1 MLRFRATV
9 VAACIAALAL
19 AGCGSSGGG
28 GVDEARVAAL
38 SAERDAARMA
48 LEALRESLETAQE
61 SLAAATNAG
70 QRGEARQAVT
80 EARADLAEVR
90 RDLAAQDDSEAKTAA
105 TDALAAVDTALALTV
120 EALAAPAAASGGV
133 VAPANMH
140 TTLDRAQTALDDAQ
154 AKLKTALAAGPSA
167 AVRGLLSQ
175 AQATLSTAQVSLVP
189 LLRRELA
196 DAETEAAAQRARAE
210 AERDRAAAEKERA
223 DREKAR
229 ADAEKARADSERES
243 AEAERDSERERA
255 AAEKARA
262 DRERERAEAEKAR
275 ADRERERAEAEK
287 ARADAAAQYNP
298 RVSLADALAP
308 RAPGFVPRGEA
319 QITRTPRTDT
329 GEAGW
334 AKLDIRTAPVPW
346 AEGSKVGADGGLVA
360 TRELPL
366 RSVTLYGTGNHP
378 LVILGDDGTP
388 AAYSETD
395 STPTGSLRLSTD
407 GGILQPTMKF
417 GGEGVVRY
425 DLQRR
430 FESSMDEDSWS
441 QDGWKTSGGPDGKA
455 GFSDLTTATTMLQT
469 HVDQLAGV
477 STLPDPAPTLTQAQ
491 VDELHGYAADN
502 PNNCAG
508 ETRSLCGDWIFDD
521 VTVAFGAASQSPHG
535 DPSWHWKA
543 KVPLTPEQR
552 QRNDEGEL
560 DDEGLPLPTRMR
572 RGHAD
577 YDGRPVELGTW
588 ELWLSNHAGIV
599 RGADTEDTSD
609 DRHAYLDY
617 AAYGLFMFF
626 DNVTAIPSWT
636 RPQAF
641 AFGYDAFEDAENLRT
656 TDVATSIAATFR
668 GRTMARALN
677 DTGPHRARSN
687 VNLFELGGAT
697 PLQGDIELNACIGA
711 SACTG
716 DRVPNGANTI
726 SGMISNLEILR
737 DDGVWV
743 SYLPAAGGIP
753 MAPGTIDAAGSF
765 AGALQTP
772 QLANSAPNG
781 DHFDADAT
789 AKYAGN
795 LYGPRDG
802 MEAAGWWHLRRD
814 WVNRATHGPIIGSF
828 GARCVEGCE

>member
-1 MLRFRATV
+1 MMRFGFNAAV
-9 VAACIAALAL
+9 VAACGAVLSL
-19 AGCGSSGGG
+19 AGCGGGG
-28 GVDEARVAAL
+28 NGDAAAPAPDIDRALIAALTAERNEARQ
-38 SAERDAARMA
+38 A
-48 LEALRESLETAQE
+48 LEELRESLKTAQE
-61 SLAAATNAG
+61 LGLETNAG
-70 QRGEARQAVT
+70 RQRIELRGLVNNARI
-80 EARADLAEVR
+80 ELAQVR
-90 RDLAAQDDSEAKTAA
+90 RNLAAQDDSAAKPPVVEAL
-105 TDALAAVDTALALTV
+105 DAVDTALTLTA

-133 VAPANMH
+133 VALANMH

-154 AKLKTALAAGPSA
+154 AKLNTALAAGPSA

-196 DAETEAAAQRARAE
+196 DAETEAAAQLARAE
-210 AERDRAAAEKERA
+210 AEKKRA
-223 DREKAR
+223 D
-229 ADAEKARADSERES
+229 
-243 AEAERDSERERA
+243 
-255 AAEKARA
+255 
-262 DRERERAEAEKAR
+262 AEKAR

-287 ARADAAAQYNP
+287 ARADAAAAARYNP
-298 RVSLADALAP
+298 RVSLADALVP

-334 AKLDIRTAPVPW
+334 AKLDIRTAPVRW
-346 AEGSKVGADGGLVA
+346 AEGSKVGADGGLVT

-366 RSVTLYGTGNHP
+366 RSVTLYGTEYYP
-378 LVILGDDGTP
+378 YVIMGDDGTP
-388 AAYSETD
+388 TVYSETD

-430 FESSMDEDSWS
+430 FYDQTN
-441 QDGWKTSGGPDGKA
+441 QDAWKTGGGPDGKA
-455 GFSDLTTATTMLQT
+455 GFSGLDTTTTMLQT
-469 HVDQLAGV
+469 HVDQLEGV

-543 KVPLTPEQR
+543 KVPLIPAR
-552 QRNDEGEL
+552 RDAEGEIIPEHYHSN
-560 DDEGLPLPTRMR
+560 DDDKIELLPTRMR

-599 RGADTEDTSD
+599 SDADTEDDTSD
-609 DRHAYLDY
+609 DTHAYLEY

-626 DNVTAIPSWT
+626 DNVRAIPSWT

-656 TDVATSIAATFR
+656 TDVTTSIAATFR
-668 GRTMARALN
+668 GRTMARALD
-677 DTGPHRARSN
+677 DTGPHRARSVATN
-687 VNLFELGGAT
+687 PYLPIDVIELGGVT

-711 SACTG
+711 SNCTG
-716 DRVPNGANTI
+716 SIRVPNGNNTI

-753 MAPGTIDAAGSF
+753 MAEGTIDAAGSF
-765 AGALQTP
+765 AGALSHP
-772 QLANSAPNG
+772 LLANGAPNR

-828 GARCVEGCE
+828 GARCVEGCDE

>member
-1 MLRFRATV
+1 MMRFNTAV
-9 VAACIAALAL
+9 VAACCAALAL
-19 AGCGSSGGG
+19 AGCGGSGNG
-28 GVDEARVAAL
+28 DAAAPTPDIDREL
-38 SAERDAARMA
+38 IDNLTKERNEARMA
-48 LEALRESLETAQE
+48 LKELRESLETAQE
-61 SLAAATNAG
+61 ALGSVIAG
-70 QRGEARQAVT
+70 QRDATRRAVDDARK
-80 EARADLAEVR
+80 RLREVR
-90 RDLAAQDDSEAKTAA
+90 EDLEALPDSEAKTAA
-105 TDALAAVDTALALTV
+105 SGALAAVDTALTLTAQ
-120 EALAAPAAASGGV
+120 ALAASPAASGGIV
-133 VAPANMH
+133 SPANLH
-140 TTLDRAQTALDDAQ
+140 TTLDRAQTALDNAQ
-154 AKLKTALAAGPSA
+154 TRLTTALAADPSA
-167 AVRGLLSQ
+167 EMRALLSQ
-175 AQATLSTAQVSLVP
+175 AQATLATAQLSLVP

-196 DAETEAAAQRARAE
+196 EAESEAAAQRARAE
-210 AERDRAAAEKERA
+210 DEKDRANAEAEEARAAA
-223 DREKAR
+223 AR
-229 ADAEKARADSERES
+229 
-243 AEAERDSERERA
+243 
-255 AAEKARA
+255 
-262 DRERERAEAEKAR
+262 
-275 ADRERERAEAEK
+275 
-287 ARADAAAQYNP
+287 YNP
-298 RVSLADALAP
+298 RVSLTDALVP
-308 RAPGFVPRGEA
+308 RPPGFVPRGTA

-329 GEAGW
+329 GEDGW
-334 AKLDIRTAPVPW
+334 RKLDIRTDPVRW

-360 TRELPL
+360 TDELPL

-388 AAYSETD
+388 TTYSETD
-395 STPTGSLRLSTD
+395 SKPTGSLRLSTA

-430 FESSMDEDSWS
+430 FYDGAN
-441 QDGWKTSGGPDGKA
+441 QDAWKTSNGPDGKA
-455 GFSDLTTATTMLQT
+455 GFSGLDTTTTMLQA
-469 HVDQLAGV
+469 HVDQLEGV

-491 VDELHGYAADN
+491 VDELEGYAADN

-543 KVPLTPEQR
+543 KAPLTSEHY
-552 QRNDEGEL
+552 NDDGE
-560 DDEGLPLPTRMR
+560 PLPTRMR

-577 YDGRPVELGTW
+577 YDGRPEELGTW

-599 RGADTEDTSD
+599 QGANTEDTSD

-641 AFGYDAFEDAENLRT
+641 AFGYDAFEDAEGLRT

-668 GRTMARALN
+668 GRTMARALD
-677 DTGPHRARSN
+677 DTGPHRARSA
-687 VNLFELGGAT
+687 VALVELGGAT

-716 DRVPNGANTI
+716 SRVPNGNNTI

-737 DDGVWV
+737 DDGVWAR
-743 SYLPAAGGIP
+743 YLPAAGGIP
-753 MAPGTIDAAGSF
+753 MNPGTIEADGSF
-765 AGALQTP
+765 AGALDHP
-772 QLANSAPNG
+772 QLANGAANT

-795 LYGPRDG
+795 LYGPRSG
-802 MEAAGWWHLRRD
+802 MEAAGWWHIRRD
-814 WVNRATHGPIIGSF
+814 EVNRANHAAIIGSF
-828 GARCVEGCE
+828 GARCVEGCRP

>member
-1 MLRFRATV
+1 MMRFGFNAAV
-9 VAACIAALAL
+9 VAACGAALSL
-19 AGCGSSGGG
+19 AGCGGGG
-28 GVDEARVAAL
+28 NGDAAAPAPGVEQALIDALTAERNEARQ
-38 SAERDAARMA
+38 A

-61 SLAAATNAG
+61 ALGEATDAG
-70 QRGEARQAVT
+70 QRLGARRAVT
-80 EARADLAEVR
+80 DARADLAEVR
-90 RDLAAQDDSEAKTAA
+90 EDLAAQDDSAAKTAA
-105 TDALAAVDTALALTV
+105 ADALAAVDAALALTV

-133 VAPANMH
+133 VTPANMH
-140 TTLDRAQTALDDAQ
+140 TTLDRAQSALDDAQ
-154 AKLKTALAAGPSA
+154 AKLNTALAARPSA

-196 DAETEAAAQRARAE
+196 DAVTEAAAQLAQAE
-210 AERDRAAAEKERA
+210 ADRDRERERAAAEKARADREKARADAEKARTDSERERAAAEKARA

-229 ADAEKARADSERES
+229 ADAEKARAD
-243 AEAERDSERERA
+243 A
-255 AAEKARA
+255 AR
-262 DRERERAEAEKAR
+262 
-275 ADRERERAEAEK
+275 
-287 ARADAAAQYNP
+287 YNP
-298 RVSLADALAP
+298 RVSLADALVP

-319 QITRTPRTDT
+319 RITRTPRTDT
-329 GEAGW
+329 GEDGW

-346 AEGSKVGADGGLVA
+346 AEGSKVGADGGLVT

-366 RSVTLYGTGNHP
+366 RSVTLYAGYYHP

-388 AAYSETD
+388 TAYSETD

-455 GFSDLTTATTMLQT
+455 GFSGLDTTTTMTQA
-469 HVDQLAGV
+469 HVDQLEDV
-477 STLPDPAPTLTQAQ
+477 STLPATPPTLTQAQ

-502 PNNCAG
+502 PDNCAG
-508 ETRSLCGDWIFDD
+508 PTRSLCGDWIFDD
-521 VTVAFGAASQSPHG
+521 ATVAFGAASQSPHG

-552 QRNDEGEL
+552 QRNDDGEL

-599 RGADTEDTSD
+599 RGADTEDTGD
-609 DRHAYLDY
+609 DKHAYLNY

-641 AFGYDAFEDAENLRT
+641 AFGYDAFEDAENLKT
-656 TDVATSIAATFR
+656 TDIETSIAATFR
-668 GRTMARALN
+668 GRTMARALD
-677 DTGPHRARSN
+677 DTGPHRARSVATN
-687 VNLFELGGAT
+687 PQIPADVVELGGAT

-772 QLANSAPNG
+772 QLANSAPNT
-781 DHFDADAT
+781 DHFDADGT

>member
-1 MLRFRATV
+1 MMRFGFNAAV
-9 VAACIAALAL
+9 VAACGAALSL
-19 AGCGSSGGG
+19 AGCGGGSGDAAAPAP
-28 GVDEARVAAL
+28 GVERAL
-38 SAERDAARMA
+38 IDALTAERNAARMA
-48 LEALRESLETAQE
+48 LEALRESLETAQDA
-61 SLAAATNAG
+61 LGKATPEQLIG
-70 QRGEARQAVT
+70 ARRAVT
-80 EARADLAEVR
+80 AARTDLAQVR
-90 RDLAAQDDSEAKTAA
+90 RNLAAQDDSEAKTAA
-105 TDALAAVDTALALTV
+105 VDALDAVDTALTLTA
-120 EALAAPAAASGGV
+120 EALAASPAASGGI
-133 VAPANMH
+133 VALANMH
-140 TTLDRAQTALDDAQ
+140 TTLDRAQTALDGAQ
-154 AKLKTALAAGPSA
+154 AKLKTALAARPSA

-196 DAETEAAAQRARAE
+196 NAETEAAERLARAE
-210 AERDRAAAEKERA
+210 
-223 DREKAR
+223 
-229 ADAEKARADSERES
+229 
-243 AEAERDSERERA
+243 EAERASERERA

-262 DRERERAEAEKAR
+262 DLEKAR
-275 ADRERERAEAEK
+275 TDAEK
-287 ARADAAAQYNP
+287 ARADAARYNP
-298 RVSLADALAP
+298 RVSLADALVP

-346 AEGSKVGADGGLVA
+346 AEGSKVGADGGLVS

-388 AAYSETD
+388 TAYSETD

-430 FESSMDEDSWS
+430 FYDQTN
-441 QDGWKTSGGPDGKA
+441 QDAWKTSGGPDGKA
-455 GFSDLTTATTMLQT
+455 GFSDLTISTTMLQT

-521 VTVAFGAASQSPHG
+521 ATVAFGAASQSPHG

-599 RGADTEDTSD
+599 RGADTADTGD

-626 DNVTAIPSWT
+626 DNVTEIPSWT

-641 AFGYDAFEDAENLRT
+641 AFGYDAFEDAEGLKT
-656 TDVATSIAATFR
+656 TDVETSIAATFR
-668 GRTMARALN
+668 GRTMARALD

-697 PLQGDIELNACIGA
+697 PLQGDITLNACIGA
-711 SACTG
+711 STCTG
-716 DRVPNGANTI
+716 DGIPTTANRI

-743 SYLPAAGGIP
+743 TYVPAAGGIP
-753 MAPGTIDAAGSF
+753 MAEGTIDAKGSF
-765 AGALQTP
+765 GGALRHP
-772 QLANSAPNG
+772 LLANGAPNT
-781 DHFDADAT
+781 DHFDASSDGIDTTNAE
-789 AKYAGN
+789 YAGN
-795 LYGPRDG
+795 LYGPREG

-828 GARCVEGCE
+828 GARCVEGCDE

>member
-1 MLRFRATV
+1 MMRFGFNAAV
-9 VAACIAALAL
+9 VAACGAVLAL
-19 AGCGSSGGG
+19 AGCGGGG
-28 GVDEARVAAL
+28 GNGDAAAPAPDIDRALIAALTAERNEARQ
-38 SAERDAARMA
+38 A
-48 LEALRESLETAQE
+48 LEKLRESLKTAQE
-61 SLAAATNAG
+61 ALGAATDAEQLIG
-70 QRGEARQAVT
+70 ARRTVT
-80 EARADLAEVR
+80 RARADLAQVR
-90 RDLAAQDDSEAKTAA
+90 EDLAAQDDSAAKTAA
-105 TDALAAVDTALALTV
+105 VDALAAVDAALALTV
-120 EALAAPAAASGGV
+120 EALAATDAASGGV
-133 VAPANMH
+133 VALANMH

-154 AKLKTALAAGPSA
+154 AKLNTALAARPSA

-189 LLRRELA
+189 LLRQELA
-196 DAETEAAAQRARAE
+196 DAETEAAERLDRAE
-210 AERDRAAAEKERA
+210 AEKKRA
-223 DREKAR
+223 D
-229 ADAEKARADSERES
+229 
-243 AEAERDSERERA
+243 
-255 AAEKARA
+255 
-262 DRERERAEAEKAR
+262 AEKAR

-287 ARADAAAQYNP
+287 ARADAAAAQYNP
-298 RVSLADALAP
+298 RVSLANALVP
-308 RAPGFVPRGEA
+308 RALGLVPQGEA
-319 QITRTPRTDT
+319 QIVRTPRTDT
-329 GEAGW
+329 GEDGW
-334 AKLDIRTAPVPW
+334 RKLDIRTEPEPW
-346 AEGSKVGADGGLVA
+346 ENGRKVGADGGLVA

-366 RSVTLYGTGNHP
+366 RSVTLYGTGQHP
-378 LVILGDDGTP
+378 IPIMGDDGTTCDNDVND
-388 AAYSETD
+388 SCSITD
-395 STPTGSLRLSTD
+395 SVPTGSLRLSTA

-430 FESSMDEDSWS
+430 LYDGAD
-441 QDGWKTSGGPDGKA
+441 QDAWKMSGPDRKL
-455 GFSDLTTATTMLQT
+455 GFSGLTTSTTMTQG

-491 VDELHGYAADN
+491 VDELHGYATDN
-502 PNNCAG
+502 SNNCAG

-577 YDGRPVELGTW
+577 YDGRPEEIGTW
-588 ELWLSNHAGIV
+588 ALWLSNHAGIV
-599 RGADTEDTSD
+599 QGADTEDDTSD
-609 DRHAYLDY
+609 DEHAYLDY

-626 DNVTAIPSWT
+626 DNVTAVPSWT

-641 AFGYDAFEDAENLRT
+641 AFGYDAFEDATDLKT
-656 TDVATSIAATFR
+656 TDIATSIAATFR
-668 GRTMARALN
+668 GRTMARAMN
-677 DTGPHRARSN
+677 DTGADTN
-687 VNLFELGGAT
+687 AVELGSAT

-711 SACTG
+711 STCTG
-716 DRVPNGANTI
+716 TRVPTTANRI

-753 MAPGTIDAAGSF
+753 MAEGTIAANGSF
-765 AGALQTP
+765 GGALRHP
-772 QLANSAPNG
+772 LLANGNPNT
-781 DHFDADAT
+781 DHFDASSDGINTTNAE
-789 AKYAGN
+789 YAGN

-814 WVNRATHGPIIGSF
+814 WENRATHGPIIGSF

>member
-1 MLRFRATV
+1 MMRFGFNAAV
-9 VAACIAALAL
+9 VAACGAVLAL
-19 AGCGSSGGG
+19 AGCGGGG
-28 GVDEARVAAL
+28 GNGDAAAPAPDIDRALIAALTAERNEARQ
-38 SAERDAARMA
+38 A
-48 LEALRESLETAQE
+48 LEELRESLKTAQE
-61 SLAAATNAG
+61 ALGAATDAEQLIG
-70 QRGEARQAVT
+70 ARRTVT
-80 EARADLAEVR
+80 RARADLAQVR
-90 RDLAAQDDSEAKTAA
+90 EDLAAQDDSAAKTAA
-105 TDALAAVDTALALTV
+105 VDALAAVDAALALTV
-120 EALAAPAAASGGV
+120 EALAATDAASGGV
-133 VAPANMH
+133 VALANMH

-154 AKLKTALAAGPSA
+154 AKLNTALAARPSA

-189 LLRRELA
+189 LLRQELA
-196 DAETEAAAQRARAE
+196 DAETEAAERLDRAE
-210 AERDRAAAEKERA
+210 AEKKRA
-223 DREKAR
+223 D
-229 ADAEKARADSERES
+229 
-243 AEAERDSERERA
+243 
-255 AAEKARA
+255 AEKARA

-275 ADRERERAEAEK
+275 ADA
-287 ARADAAAQYNP
+287 AAAQYNP

-346 AEGSKVGADGGLVA
+346 AEGRKVGADGGLVA

-395 STPTGSLRLSTD
+395 STPTGSLELSTA

-430 FESSMDEDSWS
+430 FYDQTN
-441 QDGWKTSGGPDGKA
+441 QDAWKTGGGPDGKA
-455 GFSDLTTATTMLQT
+455 GFSGLDTTTTMTQA
-469 HVDQLAGV
+469 HVDQLEGV
-477 STLPDPAPTLTQAQ
+477 STLPATPPTLTLAQ
-491 VDELHGYAADN
+491 VNELHGYATDN

-543 KVPLTPEQR
+543 KVPLIPARRDAEGKIIPEHYHS
-552 QRNDEGEL
+552 NDDDKIEL
-560 DDEGLPLPTRMR
+560 LPTRMR

-599 RGADTEDTSD
+599 RDADTEDTSD

-626 DNVTAIPSWT
+626 DNVTEIPSWT

-641 AFGYDAFEDAENLRT
+641 AFGYDAFEDADGLKT

-711 SACTG
+711 SACNG
-716 DRVPNGANTI
+716 DRVPNTANRI

-753 MAPGTIDAAGSF
+753 MAEGDIDAAGSF
-765 AGALQTP
+765 GGALSHP
-772 QLANSAPNG
+772 LLANGAPNR
-781 DHFDADAT
+781 DHFDADAH

-814 WVNRATHGPIIGSF
+814 WENRATHGPIIGSF
-828 GARCVEGCE
+828 GARCVDGCE